1 MKKICLVLFSVL
13 MMLLVVGCGSSGP
26 KKMVI
31 GLDDNFAPMGF
42 RNEKNEIV
50 GFDIDL
56 AREACKRA
64 GMEVT
69 FKPIDWSAKEAEL
82 NGKRIDAIW
91 NCFTINPE
99 REKVIQFSKP
109 YINNCQVVAVPVA
122 SKIETL
128 ADLKGKAVGVQDD
141 STGSYLLDGKYA
153 DMRKGLKEYKKYP
166 DFAAAFLDIDSGRLD
181 ALVVDEI
188 LVRYYMKKAPGK
200 YKVLKFPCSGSVRTS
215 PATRIKNNPS
225 AAAGRSVLCYSCAW
239 KMRRKRT
246 AGYIYPEITTR
257 PMVYAT
263 GLCFYHLFISEET
276 PMYPARP
283 HRPA

>member
-1 MKKICLVLFSVL
+1 MKKLLALVLTVL
-13 MMLLVVGCGSSGP
+13 TVLALAGCGGSGP

-42 RNEKNEIV
+42 RDKDNKIV

-56 AREACKRA
+56 AREAAKRA
-64 GMEVT
+64 GMEVE

-109 YINNCQVVAVPVA
+109 YINNSQVVAVPVK
-122 SKIETL
+122 SNIQTI
-128 ADLKGKAVGVQDD
+128 ADLKGKTVGVQDD

-153 DMRKGLKEYKKYP
+153 DLRKGLKEYKKYP

-188 LVRYYMKKAPGK
+188 LVRYYMKKAPDKYRVLKEDLGK
-200 YKVLKFPCSGSVRTS
+200 EVVGVGFRKDDKEFAARIDKVLDEMKKDGTCKKISMQWFGTDI
-215 PATRIKNNPS
+215 TRYDDK
-225 AAAGRSVLCYSCAW
+225 
-239 KMRRKRT
+239 K
-246 AGYIYPEITTR
+246 
-257 PMVYAT
+257 
-263 GLCFYHLFISEET
+263 
-276 PMYPARP
+276 
-283 HRPA
+283 

>member
-166 DFAAAFLDIDSGRLD
+166 DFAAAFLNPGPLLHEEGSRQVQSAEGR
-181 ALVVDEI
+181 
-188 LVRYYMKKAPGK
+188 PGQRSCRRW
-200 YKVLKFPCSGSVRTS
+200 LPQ
-215 PATRIKNNPS
+215 
-225 AAAGRSVLCYSCAW
+225 GR
-239 KMRRKRT
+239 
-246 AGYIYPEITTR
+246 
-257 PMVYAT
+257 
-263 GLCFYHLFISEET
+263 
-276 PMYPARP
+276 
-283 HRPA
+283 

>member
-1 MKKICLVLFSVL
+1 MKKLYLMLFSLL
-13 MMLLVVGCGSSGP
+13 MILAVAGCGNSGP

-82 NGKRIDAIW
+82 KGKRIDAIW

-109 YINNCQVVAVPVA
+109 YINNAQIVVVPEKSAVQ
-122 SKIETL
+122 TL
-128 ADLKGKAVGVQDD
+128 ADLKGKVTGVQDD
-141 STGSYLLDGKYA
+141 STGSYLLDGKYG
-153 DMRKGLKEYKKYP
+153 DLRKGLKEYKKYP

-188 LVRYYMKKAPGK
+188 LARYYMTKAPGK
-200 YKVLKFPCSGSVRTS
+200 YRVLKEDLGKEVVGVGFRKDDTEFAQKIDKALDEMKKDGTAKKISMKWFNTDI
-215 PATRIKNNPS
+215 TR
-225 AAAGRSVLCYSCAW
+225 Y
-239 KMRRKRT
+239 
-246 AGYIYPEITTR
+246 
-257 PMVYAT
+257 
-263 GLCFYHLFISEET
+263 
-276 PMYPARP
+276 
-283 HRPA
+283 

>member
-1 MKKICLVLFSVL
+1 MKKLYFMLFS
-13 MMLLVVGCGSSGP
+13 LLLILAVSGCGNSGP

-56 AREACKRA
+56 AKEACKRA
-64 GMEVT
+64 GMEVI

-82 NGKRIDAIW
+82 KGKRIDAIW

-109 YINNCQVVAVPVA
+109 YINNAQIIVVPEKSA
-122 SKIETL
+122 IQTL
-128 ADLKGKAVGVQDD
+128 ADLKDKVTGVQDD
-141 STGSYLLDGKYA
+141 STGSYLLEGKYS
-153 DMRKGLKEYKKYP
+153 DLRKGLKEYKKYP

-188 LVRYYMKKAPGK
+188 LARYYMTKAPGK
-200 YKVLKFPCSGSVRTS
+200 YRVLKEDLGKEVVGVGFRKDDKEFAERIDKVLDEMKKDGTAKKISMKWFNTDI
-215 PATRIKNNPS
+215 TR
-225 AAAGRSVLCYSCAW
+225 Y
-239 KMRRKRT
+239 
-246 AGYIYPEITTR
+246 
-257 PMVYAT
+257 
-263 GLCFYHLFISEET
+263 
-276 PMYPARP
+276 
-283 HRPA
+283 

>member
-1 MKKICLVLFSVL
+1 MRKGFFTVKKICLVLFSVL
-13 MMLLVVGCGSSGP
+13 MMLLVVGCGNSGP

-109 YINNCQVVAVPVA
+109 YINNSQVVAVPVK
-122 SKIETL
+122 SNIQTI
-128 ADLKGKAVGVQDD
+128 ADLKGKTVGVQDD

-153 DMRKGLKEYKKYP
+153 DLRKGLKEYKKYP

-188 LVRYYMKKAPGK
+188 LVRYYMKKAPDKYRVLKEDLGK
-200 YKVLKFPCSGSVRTS
+200 EVVGVGFRKDDKEFAARIDKVLDEMKKDGTCKKISMQWFGTDI
-215 PATRIKNNPS
+215 TRYDEK
-225 AAAGRSVLCYSCAW
+225 
-239 KMRRKRT
+239 K
-246 AGYIYPEITTR
+246 
-257 PMVYAT
+257 
-263 GLCFYHLFISEET
+263 
-276 PMYPARP
+276 
-283 HRPA
+283 

>member
-1 MKKICLVLFSVL
+1 MTTYLKVKILSLYKFSKIKYNGHIKSREGFSILKKICLVLFSVL
-13 MMLLVVGCGSSGP
+13 MMLMIVGCGSSGP

-69 FKPIDWSAKEAEL
+69 FKPIDWSAKEA
-82 NGKRIDAIW
+82 
-91 NCFTINPE
+91 
-99 REKVIQFSKP
+99 VIQFSKP
-109 YINNCQVVAVPVA
+109 YINNCQVVAVPVK
-122 SKIETL
+122 STIQTI
-128 ADLKGKAVGVQDD
+128 ADLKGKTVGVQDD

-153 DMRKGLKEYKKYP
+153 DLRKGLKEYKKYP

-188 LVRYYMKKAPGK
+188 LVRYYMKKAPDKYRVLKEDLGK
-200 YKVLKFPCSGSVRTS
+200 EVVGVGFRKDDKEFAARIDKVLDEMKKDGTCKKISMQWFGTDI
-215 PATRIKNNPS
+215 TRYEDK
-225 AAAGRSVLCYSCAW
+225 
-239 KMRRKRT
+239 K
-246 AGYIYPEITTR
+246 
-257 PMVYAT
+257 
-263 GLCFYHLFISEET
+263 
-276 PMYPARP
+276 
-283 HRPA
+283 

>member
-1 MKKICLVLFSVL
+1 MRKGFSIVKKICLVLFSIM
-13 MMLLVVGCGSSGP
+13 MMLMVVGCGNSGP

-69 FKPIDWSAKEAEL
+69 FKPIDWSAKEA
-82 NGKRIDAIW
+82 RIDAIW

-109 YINNCQVVAVPVA
+109 YINNCQVVAVPVD
-122 SKIETL
+122 SKVETL
-128 ADLKGKAVGVQDD
+128 ADLKGKTVGVQDD

-153 DMRKGLKEYKKYP
+153 DLRKGLKEYKKYP
-166 DFAAAFLDIDSGRLD
+166 DFAAAFLDIDSKRLD
-181 ALVVDEI
+181 AVVVDEI

-200 YKVLKFPCSGSVRTS
+200 YKVLKEDLGKEVVLDEMKKDGTCKKISMQWFGTDI
-215 PATRIKNNPS
+215 TRYEDK
-225 AAAGRSVLCYSCAW
+225 
-239 KMRRKRT
+239 K
-246 AGYIYPEITTR
+246 
-257 PMVYAT
+257 
-263 GLCFYHLFISEET
+263 
-276 PMYPARP
+276 
-283 HRPA
+283 

>member
-1 MKKICLVLFSVL
+1 MRKGFSIVKKICLVLFSIM
-13 MMLLVVGCGSSGP
+13 MMLMVVGCGNSGP

-99 REKVIQFSKP
+99 REKVMPVDSK
-109 YINNCQVVAVPVA
+109 V
-122 SKIETL
+122 ETL
-128 ADLKGKAVGVQDD
+128 ADLKGKTVGVQDD

-153 DMRKGLKEYKKYP
+153 DLRKGLKEYKKYP
-166 DFAAAFLDIDSGRLD
+166 DFAAAFLDIDSKRLD
-181 ALVVDEI
+181 AVVVDEI

-200 YKVLKFPCSGSVRTS
+200 YKVLKEDLGKEVVGVGFRKDDKEFAARIDKILDEMKKDGTCKKISMQWFGTDI
-215 PATRIKNNPS
+215 TRYEDK
-225 AAAGRSVLCYSCAW
+225 
-239 KMRRKRT
+239 K
-246 AGYIYPEITTR
+246 
-257 PMVYAT
+257 
-263 GLCFYHLFISEET
+263 
-276 PMYPARP
+276 
-283 HRPA
+283 